1 MPIEIRELVIKATVG
16 SGDSASNN
24 DNNVSNTEGRN
35 GAAPEAFINICVEK
49 VLEILKE
56 KAER

>member
-1 MPIEIRELVIKATVG
+1 MALEVRELVIKASVG
-16 SGDSASNN
+16 
-24 DNNVSNTEGRN
+24 TN
-35 GAAPEAFINICVEK
+35 GAAQNSPAENSSSNLSNEHEIIKRCVEM